1 MGNEIYRVIVAD
13 DEQLIANNIAKNIEK
28 AHPAFRIAGI
38 ARDGAEALKMA
49 EETLAHVVFSDIKMP
64 VMDGLQ
70 LMEALAAR
78 RPDIKKVI
86 ISGYDDFPFVREA
99 LKNHAFDYLLKPVNR
114 EELRQ
119 TLEKL
124 HMQLCCERG
133 VLAAAAPKPP
143 EKIVEMVQCYIRENY
158 AHAIDFAA
166 LAGQY
171 GFSGSYL
178 TRIFHHGTGVTLQR
192 YLIDYRVLC
201 AKQLLTDTELSIQEI
216 GARVGYPDPFHFSKV
231 FKQNAGVNPTQYRG
245 QNAVLGNG

>member
-13 DEQLIANNIAKNIEK
+13 DELLIANNIAKNIEK
-28 AHPAFRIAGI
+28 AHPAFRVAGI

-49 EETLAHVVFSDIKMP
+49 EATLAHVVFSDIKMP
-64 VMDGLQ
+64 VMDGLA
-70 LMEALAAR
+70 LMEALGAR
-78 RPDIKKVI
+78 RPEIKKVI

-99 LKNHAFDYLLKPVNR
+99 LKNQAFDYLLKPVNR
-114 EELRQ
+114 EELKQ

-124 HMQLCCERG
+124 YMQLCCERG
-133 VLAAAAPKPP
+133 ALTAAAPSPP
-143 EKIVEMVQCYIRENY
+143 EKIVETVKCFIRENY
-158 AHAIDFAA
+158 TRMIDFAS

-178 TRIFHHGTGVTLQR
+178 TRIFHHSTGVTLQR
-192 YLIDYRVLC
+192 YLIDYRILC

-231 FKQNAGVNPTQYRG
+231 FKQNAGVNPTQYRS
-245 QNAVLGNG
+245 QSSTENNG